1 MGRAWRILGVTGRHW
16 VHSDV
21 SKGQEIAKGS
31 SGLIML
37 RAMSWEGTP
46 DFYSQCSGEPLEV
59 FKQRSD
65 MIGFA
70 FGRDHG
76 GRRDWEQFLLSS
88 STAKDDPGTR
98 RAILHAFIDTARRC
112 FTRVEIVL

>member
-1 MGRAWRILGVTGRHW
+1 
-16 VHSDV
+16 
-21 SKGQEIAKGS
+21 
-31 SGLIML
+31 
-37 RAMSWEGTP
+37 
-46 DFYSQCSGEPLEV
+46 
-59 FKQRSD
+59 